1 MFSNELH
8 PHFSVTSN
16 KDNKKTTR
24 SKHASSFKKKRE
36 KRKSR
41 LLLSMPTK
49 SEISLEKMISLAK
62 IHSEANRPLIKIKD
76 FDGQTKFCQCCSL
89 PSKDDVYL
97 RNCSFCEN
105 TDKFAEYGRGTSLY
119 FSFFRYSILIM
130 IFCLLSM
137 ALPAFLLTENYTKEI
152 TDECTKIYNGLGII
166 IKETFP
172 LCLNYIEV
180 EGVSYENTLDSSDWE
195 FRYNSRN
202 LITYK
207 NIFKDKGGF
216 GDKINGIIV
225 NFYIMH
231 FIGLLSLFVISVLYI
246 ILLENINKQYDMD
259 VTSPADFTILISNL
273 FSAFDIFWKNI
284 NIINEKIKKEK
295 LNHNI
300 SEESKSQEKTNYSQN
315 DIEEMKEIGLE
326 EISKD
331 EELNIIE
338 AFNQFIKN
346 KICTTDKEE
355 KFKIYDINIC
365 YKIGDFMTKE
375 EKIQEIKKEIYKINN
390 EKFQI
395 IKNKLMGLTQ
405 GDRKFFYN
413 PLDVLDL
420 NVCQGECCERY
431 HVLSDIIDEK
441 SKLEKELKELLEKAK
456 TLTKNNFSGVIFVT
470 FKTIEEHENFMK
482 PYPKNLIMSIF
493 INIKNLKYFLCC
505 CFVNKKKRKNFFLKR
520 NITVVEAPEPEDVI
534 FENLQCSS
542 CERFIRT
549 LFIYIFSLIVISIC
563 FVVILF
569 LNYFQT
575 KRNKKKGNL
584 PIVKYGLSIAISLVI
599 SILNAIFQNILEN
612 LTKKERQ
619 ISMTNFYLSFS
630 IKLTIFTFCTSAVIP
645 LLSNYFFSKAD
656 YNLLVTNMLMLFI
669 TNAFLTPIMWTMN
682 FEFLLKK
689 IKICML
695 ERNQETY
702 TQKELNELYEL
713 LDMSIASK
721 YSYIF
726 KTLLMSFLYMP
737 IFPLSIAISLVG
749 FIFGYF
755 LEKFNFS
762 KMYKRPEI
770 LNSKICEFYSNYF
783 PINFLMLTI
792 GDFIFLN
799 EEGQTSLWSIINLI
813 LFASLIIIP
822 YNQIFDFDFIGINE
836 SELTTEDYEECY
848 FTFFNDYEK
857 TNPITKK
864 EGIKNFM
871 LKLEKDGLISRSE
884 YSKILSNF
892 DKANLME
899 TYYKARKNIGNSM
912 AQQNF
917 VNMGKM
923 NTLRKQTTKNR
934 RKTILDSF
942 RKLTN
947 RKPGTIQMLIG
958 DKKRTTKKKSHEM
971 DKDQIIEENEKESES
986 NNTNS
991 NNNKDINSF
1000 NLSISNNNSIQETE
1014 NNNINRS
1021 YNKTQKI
1028 PKQNLQR
1035 RNNVFRMEDQEAIAN
1050 LVTMYNNPLLFGL
1063 KNLCENINS
1072 DDEDEEQSEFSEN
1085 ENENYS
1091 KSKHSRN
1098 EERKGTLSK
1107 SNVSSSRSIDFDN
1120 IKSVEEEPIV
1130 TVEKKPEE
1138 KVPKKMKMKLQIKK
1152 KIKVKKKIKIKIK
1165 VKKVQKKEPEINF
1178 NDYNFDWLNLINK

>member
-1 MFSNELH
+1 
-8 PHFSVTSN
+8 
-16 KDNKKTTR
+16 
-24 SKHASSFKKKRE
+24 
-36 KRKSR
+36 
-41 LLLSMPTK
+41 
-49 SEISLEKMISLAK
+49 
-62 IHSEANRPLIKIKD
+62 
-76 FDGQTKFCQCCSL
+76 
-89 PSKDDVYL
+89 
-97 RNCSFCEN
+97 
-105 TDKFAEYGRGTSLY
+105 
-119 FSFFRYSILIM
+119 
-130 IFCLLSM
+130 
-137 ALPAFLLTENYTKEI
+137 
-152 TDECTKIYNGLGII
+152 
-166 IKETFP
+166 
-172 LCLNYIEV
+172 
-180 EGVSYENTLDSSDWE
+180 
-195 FRYNSRN
+195 
-202 LITYK
+202 
-207 NIFKDKGGF
+207 
-216 GDKINGIIV
+216 
-225 NFYIMH
+225 
-231 FIGLLSLFVISVLYI
+231 
-246 ILLENINKQYDMD
+246 
-259 VTSPADFTILISNL
+259 
-273 FSAFDIFWKNI
+273 
-284 NIINEKIKKEK
+284 
-295 LNHNI
+295 
-300 SEESKSQEKTNYSQN
+300 
-315 DIEEMKEIGLE
+315 
-326 EISKD
+326 
-331 EELNIIE
+331 
-338 AFNQFIKN
+338 
-346 KICTTDKEE
+346 
-355 KFKIYDINIC
+355 
-365 YKIGDFMTKE
+365 
-375 EKIQEIKKEIYKINN
+375 
-390 EKFQI
+390 
-395 IKNKLMGLTQ
+395 
-405 GDRKFFYN
+405 
-413 PLDVLDL
+413 
-420 NVCQGECCERY
+420 
-431 HVLSDIIDEK
+431 
-441 SKLEKELKELLEKAK
+441 
-456 TLTKNNFSGVIFVT
+456 
-470 FKTIEEHENFMK
+470 
-482 PYPKNLIMSIF
+482 
-493 INIKNLKYFLCC
+493 
-505 CFVNKKKRKNFFLKR
+505 
-520 NITVVEAPEPEDVI
+520 
-534 FENLQCSS
+534 
-542 CERFIRT
+542 
-549 LFIYIFSLIVISIC
+549 
-563 FVVILF
+563 
-569 LNYFQT
+569 
-575 KRNKKKGNL
+575 
-584 PIVKYGLSIAISLVI
+584 
-599 SILNAIFQNILEN
+599 
-612 LTKKERQ
+612 
-619 ISMTNFYLSFS
+619 
-630 IKLTIFTFCTSAVIP
+630 
-645 LLSNYFFSKAD
+645 
-656 YNLLVTNMLMLFI
+656 MLFI

-871 LKLEKDGLISRSE
+871 LKLEKEGLISRSE

-892 DKANLME
+892 DNANLME

-958 DKKRTTKKKSHEM
+958 DKKRKTTKKKSHEM

-1021 YNKTQKI
+1021 YNKTPKI

-1138 KVPKKMKMKLQIKK
+1138 KVPKKMKMKIQIKK